1 MANYKYWEDF
11 IKEWRDSENFK
22 LTNKKICGWT
32 NPNLPP
38 VLINDPQK
46 KDLSS
51 DYIPEPWWGNDG
63 TQPLYSV
70 VINFNPGAGGPNQ
83 LRDNFPKGVSYSKD
97 VVWNQSILPDTRK
110 WHKSKRAMR
119 ILNTLYRQDSIRKP
133 YGLDNHLSVEL
144 VPWHT
149 KGVDNEF
156 NAYLNQNIKAVYE
169 NSICFAAN
177 RSREIE
183 NDKLHSV
190 VIVRMN
196 DSNTQIIMD
205 RLKHLGV
212 ESDIVS
218 TGVTASGLGS
228 YMEFRL
234 SSLSDIRFISI
245 WGKQSWNDFPP
256 NAEMD
261 EIFKII

>member
-1 MANYKYWEDF
+1 M
-11 IKEWRDSENFK
+11 
-22 LTNKKICGWT
+22 
-32 NPNLPP
+32 
-38 VLINDPQK
+38 
-46 KDLSS
+46 
-51 DYIPEPWWGNDG
+51 
-63 TQPLYSV
+63 
-70 VINFNPGAGGPNQ
+70 
-83 LRDNFPKGVSYSKD
+83 
-97 VVWNQSILPDTRK
+97 
-110 WHKSKRAMR
+110 
-119 ILNTLYRQDSIRKP
+119 
-133 YGLDNHLSVEL
+133 
-144 VPWHT
+144 
-149 KGVDNEF
+149 
-156 NAYLNQNIKAVYE
+156 NQNIKAVYE
-169 NSICFAAN
+169 NSICFASN